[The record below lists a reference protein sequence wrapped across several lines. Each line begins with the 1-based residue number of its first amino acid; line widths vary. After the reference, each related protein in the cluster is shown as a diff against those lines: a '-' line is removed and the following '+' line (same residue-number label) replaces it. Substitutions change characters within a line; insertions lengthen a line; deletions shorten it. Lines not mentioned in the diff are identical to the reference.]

1 MTIPRRLRV
10 GYARFL
16 AAQDG
21 SYMTRNQFRDTVVG
35 ALGGRAAEPVV
46 FVKSALAQGDDIEP
60 ATRIVRWMVT
70 EFGMSERPGPVA
82 FGR

>member
-1 MTIPRRLRV
+1 M
-10 GYARFL
+10 

-35 ALGGRAAEPVV
+35 ALDERAAEPVV
-46 FVKSALAQGDDIEP
+46 FGEVSTGSGDDIER
-60 ATRIVRWMVT
+60 ATRMLRWMVT